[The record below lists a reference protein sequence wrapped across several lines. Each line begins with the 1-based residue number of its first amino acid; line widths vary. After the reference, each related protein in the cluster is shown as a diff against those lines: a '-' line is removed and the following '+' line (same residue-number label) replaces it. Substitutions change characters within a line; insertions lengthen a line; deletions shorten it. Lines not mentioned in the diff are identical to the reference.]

1 MPNGL
6 FCMHAPRCCI
16 PQKDCKHSTIAR
28 SHTLLSSPASR
39 LQLETCKPFLL
50 RSRARGSR
58 CFDVELYRTH
68 NADLKHIRDPV
79 QLWEHYVTLG
89 QFEGRPFQ
97 FNCEN
102 KIE

>member
-1 MPNGL
+1 MPSGC
-6 FCMHAPRCCI
+6 FACTRRAAASR
-16 PQKDCKHSTIAR
+16 KKTASTAQLPVP
-28 SHTLLSSPASR
+28 TLLSSPASW
-39 LQLETCKPFLL
+39 LQLQTCKPFLL